1 MLLMAACT
9 SKSPSDQIASMQKRL
24 SKAESRLE
32 VLYNDD
38 FNFLIGKCM
47 ALDTVLPLIVENEEC
62 LFLMKQYLQQ
72 FETTY
77 PIMTDD
83 ISYSRQQL
91 SNLGDDINAGILE
104 AEKVTKYIA
113 DEEAALKRLEAQ
125 VDYFSERFD
134 EQRKFARRFV
144 K

>member
-1 MLLMAACT
+1 MAACT
-9 SKSPSDQIASMQKRL
+9 SKSPSDQIVSMQKRL
-24 SKAESRLE
+24 SKAEKHLE
-32 VLYNDD
+32 VLYNED
-38 FNFLIGKCM
+38 FNVLIGKCM

-72 FETTY
+72 FETMH
-77 PIMTDD
+77 PIMTGD

-91 SNLGDDINAGILE
+91 SNLKDDVDTGILD

-113 DEEAALKRLEAQ
+113 DEEAALKKLEAQ
-125 VDYFSERFD
+125 VNYFQEKFD
-134 EQRKFARRFV
+134 EQKIFAKKFV

>member
-1 MLLMAACT
+1 MAACT

-24 SKAESRLE
+24 SKAERHLE
-32 VLYNDD
+32 VLHNED
-38 FNFLIGKCM
+38 FNSLIEECM
-47 ALDTVLPLIVENEEC
+47 VLDTMMLTTEADGES

-91 SNLGDDINAGILE
+91 SNLGDDIDAGILD

-113 DEEAALKRLEAQ
+113 DEEAALKMLEAQ
-125 VDYFSERFD
+125 VDYFQEKFD
-134 EQRKFARRFV
+134 EQERFAKKFV

>member
-1 MLLMAACT
+1 MAACT

-24 SKAESRLE
+24 SKAEKHLE
-32 VLYNDD
+32 ILYNED
-38 FNFLIGKCM
+38 FNVLIGKCM
-47 ALDTVLPLIVENEEC
+47 ALDTVMPLIVENEEC

-91 SNLGDDINAGILE
+91 SNLKDDVDAGILD
-104 AEKVTKYIA
+104 AGKVTKYIA